1 MILVVADTSPLN
13 YLIQINCHELLPALY
28 GQVLIPAAVFEELQH
43 PATPAAVLGWAQQL
57 PPWIDVREVS
67 SEPDSTLN
75 GLGPGE
81 REAIQL
87 AERERA
93 DLLLI
98 DERLGVRLA
107 QQHGLT
113 VTGTLGILIQA
124 AVRRLV
130 DMEEVIAQLQ
140 KTTFRCTPEMYERA
154 RQRAREEMGKSTYPR
169 T

>member
-1 MILVVADTSPLN
+1 MIVVVADTSPLN
-13 YLIQINCHELLPALY
+13 YLIQIDCHELLPALY

-43 PATPAAVLGWAQQL
+43 SGTPATVFGWAEQL

-67 SEPDSTLN
+67 FEPDSTLA
-75 GLGPGE
+75 GLGTGE

-107 QQHGLT
+107 QQHGLA
-113 VTGTLGILIQA
+113 VTGTLGILVQA
-124 AVRRLV
+124 AARRLV
-130 DMEEVIAQLQ
+130 DMDEAIRRLQ
-140 KTTFRCTPEMYERA
+140 RTTFRCSPEIYERA
-154 RQRAREEMGKSTYPR
+154 RQSAREDPANHS
-169 T
+169 